1 MVMIPRPKKDRLTR
15 AEWDRLWGDW
25 QPAPLLQES
34 EDWRLTTARDLAGV
48 TLRWAGWHRP
58 SQEWDHDHCAGCFVK
73 FMEED
78 FPDVLHEGWT
88 TRDDWPWGPEA
99 EWVCPECFEDLKP
112 ILGWKAEEGS
122 GDLSGP
128 SPN

>member
-48 TLRWAGWHRP
+48 TLRWAWWYRP
-58 SQEWDHDHCAGCFVK
+58 SQELDHDHCAGCFVK

-112 ILGWKAEEGS
+112 ILGWEA
-122 GDLSGP
+122 
-128 SPN
+128 